1 MKIDLSYL
9 KEMSGGNKE
18 LVIEMIDIF
27 KEQVDEFTKG
37 MEELLA
43 NKDYLSLGKLAHK
56 AKSSISIMG
65 LSELSNELKTLENLA
80 KEGKQTEKYPELI
93 EKFRKDTGDA
103 IKELD
108 KILEN
113 LESYI

>member
-9 KEMSGGNKE
+9 KEMSGGNQE

-27 KEQVDEFTKG
+27 KEQVNEFNSG
-37 MEELLA
+37 MEEFLSK
-43 NKDYLSLGKLAHK
+43 KDYLSLGKLAHK

-65 LSELSNELKTLENLA
+65 LGELSSELKTLENLA
-80 KEGKQTEKYPELI
+80 KEGKQTEKYPALI
-93 EKFRKDTGDA
+93 EKFKKDTSEA